1 MIREECGKSDEK
13 SDTGGGESDKGDEE
27 SAKGDGESDTGDGES
42 DMGNG
47 DRQEWLDH
55 VGLVGH
61 GEEDGFHSG

>member
-1 MIREECGKSDEK
+1 MSDGK
-13 SDTGGGESDKGDEE
+13 SDTGDGESDKGDGE
-27 SAKGDGESDTGDGES
+27 SAKGDGESDTGD
-42 DMGNG
+42 G